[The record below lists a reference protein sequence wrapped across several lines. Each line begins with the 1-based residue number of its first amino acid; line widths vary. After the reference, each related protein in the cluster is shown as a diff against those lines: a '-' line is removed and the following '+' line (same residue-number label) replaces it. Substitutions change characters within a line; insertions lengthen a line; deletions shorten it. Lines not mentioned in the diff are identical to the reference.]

1 MPVIPDSKPDKL
13 SFRVEFNKPENAQ
26 SLLDLAKAFDYLADR
41 TGVAASEIDFGP
53 HEYDEDKQY
62 ATWETEGLG

>member
-1 MPVIPDSKPDKL
+1 MATIPESKPDRL
-13 SFRVEFNKPENAQ
+13 AFRVEFNQPGNAQ
-26 SLLDLAKAFDYLADR
+26 DLADLAKAFTYLADR
-41 TGVAASEIDFGP
+41 TGVSEGEIGFES